1 MAIALPYPDMDFVPL
16 DILTAGELNQMVAN
30 IEFLANQFPVK
41 SSNIDWN
48 TIGTSVALTD
58 FLTMESNFELG
69 AGCWVKRIGNM
80 LFGHILVHKK
90 SGNFTSPQEAVF
102 GINSAYR
109 PNPAYNSAG
118 FLKGSEWNVSSV
130 CYVYMAAQCLINA
143 SAASNCPWA
152 VFDFQYSIV

>member
-1 MAIALPYPDMDFVPL
+1 MAITLPYPDMDFVPL

-30 IEFLANQFPVK
+30 TEFLANQFPIQNANV
-41 SSNIDWN
+41 DWN
-48 TIGTSVALTD
+48 SLETTVALTD
-58 FLTMESNFELG
+58 FLTMESNFALG

-80 LFGHILVHKK
+80 LFGHILVRKK

-109 PNPAYNSAG
+109 PNPVYNSAG
-118 FLKGSEWNVSSV
+118 FLKSSEWNVASV

-143 SAASNCPWA
+143 TAASNCAWA